1 MAFLYRLGIRLV
13 IYLDDLLVV
22 GASFQECAAV
32 VVQVINTLESLG
44 VLINFKKSETT
55 P

>member
-22 GASFQECAAV
+22 GASFQECKAAV
-32 VVQVINTLESLG
+32 AQVINTLEFLG
-44 VLINFKKSETT
+44 VINYKKSETT